1 MIGFLSLLTA
11 CKKDVVVETID
22 LIEPS
27 SVSLVT
33 EPVSMG
39 VINNIELYE
48 AYVIPY
54 TEELSFIRSGHFLSY
69 LVNIGD
75 EVKKGDI
82 IAALDD
88 EPFLQQIESM
98 KQGITLL
105 EEQYKQNLDKLEG
118 DLSLY
123 QIRIDSLKSEKSKA
137 DDTRLIDEQ
146 LITTDIEL
154 QMTKE
159 NIKVTKELY
168 QIEHKRMNR
177 DLDKAIL
184 SSNKNNIIAPF
195 DGKVVALANLREGD
209 WVNESDPIIGYIDPN
224 DTRVTCEYI
233 TETDINASMDYYMY
247 KDGKKYDVTYLP
259 YDKDEYAALILRQ
272 ETPVSTFHFKGTDAD
287 IKQGDYVLIC
297 VEKNKKENVLTIP
310 IDTLFKDTNGEYVYL
325 DENGIK
331 LKRYII
337 TGLADTISVEVKEGL
352 KEGDRVYAEN

>member
-1 MIGFLSLLTA
+1 MIGFLSFLTA

-54 TEELSFIRSGHFLSY
+54 TEELSFIRSGQFLSY

-88 EPFLQQIESM
+88 EPFLQRIESM

-159 NIKVTKELY
+159 NIKVTKELF

-209 WVNESDPIIGYIDPN
+209 WVNESDPIVGYIDPN

-337 TGLADTISVEVKEGL
+337 TGLADTISVEV
-352 KEGDRVYAEN
+352 